1 MSAQSEAAATP
12 TEISLHRESRML
24 AVTFDNGNRFDLSC
38 EYLRVFSPSAETR
51 AAESA
56 GEPVVGKEHV
66 NITRVEPVGNYAVRI
81 VFDDGHDTGIYSWET
96 LFELGHNQRDNWA
109 AYLQRK
115 RSFEERKAA
124 KLGRAAAPGPTRI
137 KVIYFERLADRFGI
151 EAEEIEL
158 AGTVADVRALLNTL
172 IARDSSL
179 DQMLSEDR
187 VKVTVNKHFAQPD
200 TRLHAGDEV
209 AIVPMRPVA

>member
-1 MSAQSEAAATP
+1 MTTAQSEAATP
-12 TEISLHRESRML
+12 TEISLHRESRIL
-24 AVTFDNGNRFDLSC
+24 AVTFDDGNRFDLSC

-66 NITRVEPVGNYAVRI
+66 
-81 VFDDGHDTGIYSWET
+81 FDDGHDTGIESWET
-96 LFELGHNQRDNWA
+96 LVELGHNQRDNWA

-124 KLGRAAAPGPTRI
+124 QLGRAAAAPGPTRV
-137 KVIYFERLADRFGI
+137 KVLYFERLVDRLGI

-158 AGTVADVRALLNTL
+158 AGPVADVRALLNTL
-172 IARDSSL
+172 VARDPSL

-200 TRLHAGDEV
+200 TPLQAGDEV
-209 AIVPMRPVA
+209 AIVPMRPVT